1 MLNRDLSN
9 YDVTVKV
16 CDFKTPSKS
25 AGKIIDG
32 SYMITHV
39 ISDDR
44 WQKKLR
50 DGHVLGLFTHKG
62 RQPREQINEIPY
74 EDNMAISPYLC
85 NMAKDVWVSD
95 NCLYAGLNLFK
106 EKEYGKL
113 LMDMLSKGINVP
125 VSMSVKAHA
134 DTNKYY
140 VDDLLGVDF
149 TFRPDLAAEVI
160 NVNFSE
166 NSENGGV
173 YHFAF
178 VPDEKDIQVNKEKLS
193 KVVNNVQN
201 KELGGEDKDGS
212 TIVNFRESVFTKLKN
227 KIDNHRANK
236 ELDADEDVYEVY
248 IKPDKLKEL
257 DALKIRY
264 SKDNKLTN
272 GYIAIK
278 IKNLSNLTD
287 EQLNFIQEN
296 DSSFCESPVGSSLS
310 EVKDIIKP
318 DDPVTR
324 RTVMD
329 YIKSDITQDF
339 SSLFDSYPA
348 ELMNFSLIQYLQEL
362 RLAPHQVLRRRI
374 NEVIRMINSKKQD
387 WVIEKSSLMKSY
399 IDTYV
404 LKWIQ
409 DILNNPAEKFNIIIG
424 LRLANYRIPRNE
436 LMDLQRVLNRTKANL
451 LSTSIM
457 PPQLQKEVN
466 HKFQSVML
474 KLYDYINSQCVTS
487 GNHLV

>member
-32 SYMITHV
+32 SYMIAHV

-85 NMAKDVWVSD
+85 NVTKDVWVD
-95 NCLYAGLNLFK
+95 NNELYAGINIFK
-106 EKEYGKL
+106 DMEYGKL

-134 DTNKYY
+134 DSNKYY

-166 NSENGGV
+166 NSEGGGV

-178 VPDEKDIQVNKEKLS
+178 VPEEKDIQVNTERLS

-201 KELGGEDKDGS
+201 KELKKNESDGS
-212 TIVNFRESVFTKLKN
+212 TIINFRESVFTKLKN

-236 ELDADEDVYEVY
+236 ELDANEDVYEVF
-248 IKPDKLKEL
+248 IKPDKLKDL
-257 DALKIRY
+257 DALKIKY

-272 GYIAIK
+272 GYVAIR

-296 DSSFCESPVGSSLS
+296 DSSFCESPVGSSLN
-310 EVKDIIKP
+310 ELKEIVKP
-318 DDPVTR
+318 DDGITR
-324 RTVMD
+324 HTIMD
-329 YIKSDITQDF
+329 YINDTDVKDF
-339 SSLFDSYPA
+339 SSLFDSYPT

-374 NEVIRMINSKKQD
+374 NEVIRMMNSKKQD
-387 WVIEKSSLMKSY
+387 WVIEKSALMKSY

-424 LRLANYRIPRNE
+424 LRLSSYNIPRND
-436 LMDLQRVLNRTKANL
+436 LMDLQRVLNRTKTHL

-466 HKFQSVML
+466 HKFQSVMN
-474 KLYDYINSQCVTS
+474 KLFDYINSQCITS